1 MNASRHKLRK
11 TISCL
16 SLALILGA
24 CGGGESP
31 EKLISS
37 SKEYL
42 AKNDAKAAIIQLKNA
57 LQQNPNLADARF
69 LLGSALLESGDVE
82 GAELELRK
90 ALSLKYSTDTVIP
103 ELARA
108 MLGMNQSQKLIDEF
122 DKVALS
128 SPAAQ
133 ASLKTT
139 LSAAYAN
146 QGNTERAKEL
156 LTEALASAPDY
167 APAVIADIRSDLANR
182 SIETARSKLDALLS
196 KYPTNPEGLVLKGGL
211 LSLEG
216 NAAGALALFQKAI
229 EANPAFLPA
238 HSAAINALLQA
249 DKLDDAAK
257 QLQALQKVAP
267 KNPRTYFLEAQ
278 LNYQRK
284 DFKAARESAQKLLR
298 MASNDPSSLQL
309 AGAIEYQL
317 NSYLQAETYLSKV
330 LQIAPKMLVARRM
343 LAASHLRAGQPAKAL
358 ETLQPVMETID
369 KDSALL
375 TLAGEASLQNG
386 NPAKAA
392 EYFTKASK
400 LDPDNAGKK
409 TSLALAHLA
418 QGNTGTAF
426 LELENISTS
435 DKGVSADLALVSAH
449 LRSNQLD
456 KALSAIEVLIKK
468 QPENPNSYNL
478 KARALLAKNELSA
491 ARQSFEK
498 ALAISPT
505 FFPATASLASLD
517 MQAKK
522 PDDARMRFEKVLTA
536 DPKNIQALL
545 ALAELKAA
553 TGGTPDE
560 VSSLIGKAV
569 TANPVDPVSRLAL
582 IQFYVTSQD
591 TKKALTAASDAAA
604 AIPDKPEILEALG
617 KVQRVTGDF
626 NQAITTFGKLVA
638 LQPLSPLPLLLVADA
653 QLANKNKDEGI
664 KSLKRALEIK
674 PDFLDAQ
681 LTLAKVAMDNKNPRE
696 ALEIAATIQKQK
708 PKEASGYLLEG
719 DIHTKGKSW
728 PSAVGAYRKGLQQI
742 ASPELAIKLHGA
754 QLSSDNLSDAEKHAS
769 AWLKDHPKDIAFRMY
784 LGDLANSRANYA
796 QAINHYQSALTLQPN
811 NALVLNNLA
820 WALGQTKSPKAME
833 YAEKANQ
840 IAPNQPAFMDT
851 LAMLLA
857 NSGQTDKSIDL
868 LHAALKLAP
877 QASAVRFNLAKVL
890 ISSGKKDEARMELE
904 TIAKTGDKFNQQ
916 AEVSQLLKTL

>member
-1 MNASRHKLRK
+1 MNASRHNLIK

-24 CGGGESP
+24 CGGESP

-42 AKNDAKAAIIQLKNA
+42 AKKDTKAAIIQLKNA
-57 LQQNPNLADARF
+57 LQQNPNMADARF
-69 LLGSALLESGDVE
+69 LLGSALLDSGDLE

-90 ALSLKYSTDTVIP
+90 ALSLKYSPDAVIP

-122 DKVALS
+122 DKVVLS
-128 SPAAQ
+128 SPATQ

-139 LSAAYAN
+139 LSAAYSS
-146 QGNTERAKEL
+146 QGNAERAKEL
-156 LTEALASAPDY
+156 LTEALSNAPEY
-167 APAVIADIRSDLANR
+167 VPAIIADIRSDLATRNM
-182 SIETARSKLDALLS
+182 EAARTKLDSLLS
-196 KYPTNPEGLVLKGGL
+196 KNPTNPEGLVLKGGM
-211 LSLEG
+211 LSVAG
-216 NAAGALALFQKAI
+216 DAVGALTLFQKAI
-229 EANPAFLPA
+229 ETNPTFLPA
-238 HSAAINALLQA
+238 YSAVINALLQA
-249 DKLDDAAK
+249 DRLDDAAK

-284 DFKAARESAQKLLR
+284 DFKTARESAQKLLR
-298 MASNDPSSLQL
+298 MASNDPGSLQL

-317 NSYLQAETYLSKV
+317 GSYLQAETYLSKA
-330 LQIAPKMLVARRM
+330 LQIAPKMLLARRL

-358 ETLQPVMETID
+358 ETLQPIMGSIE

-386 NPAKAA
+386 DSAKAA
-392 EYFTKASK
+392 DFFAKASK

-435 DKGVSADLALVSAH
+435 DKGISADLALISAH
-449 LRSNQLD
+449 LRNNQMD
-456 KALSAIEVLIKK
+456 KALAAIEVLIKK

-478 KARALLAKNELSA
+478 KARALLAKNEVAA

-522 PDDARMRFEKVLTA
+522 LDDARMRFEKVLAA
-536 DPKNIQALL
+536 DPKNTQALL

-560 VSSLIGKAV
+560 VSSLIGKAIS
-569 TANPVDPVSRLAL
+569 ANPVDPVSRLAL
-582 IQFYVTSQD
+582 IRFYLDSQD
-591 TKKALTAASDAAA
+591 NKKALTAANDAVA
-604 AIPDKPEILEALG
+604 AISDKPEILEALG
-617 KVQRVTGDF
+617 KVQRLSGDF
-626 NQAITTFGKLVA
+626 NQAINTFGKLVA
-638 LQPLSPLPLLLVADA
+638 LQPVSPLPFMLVADA
-653 QLANKNKDEGI
+653 QFANKNKDEGI
-664 KSLKRALEIK
+664 KSLKKALEIK

-681 LTLAKVAMDNKNPRE
+681 LALAKAAVENKNPRE
-696 ALEIAATIQKQK
+696 ALDIAAMIQKQK
-708 PKEASGYLLEG
+708 PREAAGYLLEG
-719 DIHTKGKSW
+719 DIHATEKAWSN
-728 PSAVGAYRKGLQQI
+728 AVGAYRNGLKRVS
-742 ASPELAIKLHGA
+742 SPDLAIKLHGVF
-754 QLSSDNLSDAEKHAS
+754 LSSGNPSEAEKHAS
-769 AWLKDHPKDIAFRMY
+769 SWLKDHPNDTAFRTY
-784 LGDLANSRANYA
+784 LGDLANSRANYT
-796 QAINHYQSALTLQPN
+796 QAVSYYQSVLAMEPN
-811 NALVLNNLA
+811 NALVLNNIA

-857 NSGQTDKSIDL
+857 SSGQTEKSINL

-890 ISSGKKDEARMELE
+890 ISSGKKAEARIELE
-904 TIAKTGDKFNQQ
+904 TIAKVGDKFNQQ

>member
-1 MNASRHKLRK
+1 MNASRHKLKK

-24 CGGGESP
+24 CGGDSP

-42 AKNDAKAAIIQLKNA
+42 AKKDAKAAIIQLKNA

-69 LLGSALLESGDVE
+69 LLGSALLDSGDLE

-90 ALSLKYSTDTVIP
+90 ALSLKYSTDAVIP

-122 DKVALS
+122 DKVVLS

-139 LSAAYAN
+139 LSAAYSN
-146 QGNTERAKEL
+146 QGNAERAKEL
-156 LTEALASAPDY
+156 LTEALSNSPEY
-167 APAVIADIRSDLANR
+167 APAVIADIRSDLAGRNM
-182 SIETARSKLDALLS
+182 ETARAKLDSLLS
-196 KYPTNPEGLVLKGGL
+196 KNPTNPEGLVLKGGL
-211 LSLEG
+211 LSLAG
-216 NAAGALALFQKAI
+216 DAAGALALFQKAI
-229 EANPAFLPA
+229 ETNPAFLPA
-238 HSAAINALLQA
+238 YSAAINAQLQA

-267 KNPRTYFLEAQ
+267 KNPGTYFLEAQ

-284 DFKAARESAQKLLR
+284 DFKTARESAQKLLR
-298 MASNDPSSLQL
+298 MASNDPGSLQL

-317 NSYLQAETYLSKV
+317 GSYLQAETYLSKA
-330 LQIAPKMLVARRM
+330 LQIAPKMLLARRL

-358 ETLQPVMETID
+358 ETLQPIMGSID

-386 NPAKAA
+386 DSAKAA
-392 EYFTKASK
+392 DYFAKASK

-418 QGNTGTAF
+418 QGNAGTAF

-435 DKGVSADLALVSAH
+435 DKGISADLALISAH
-449 LRSNQLD
+449 LRNNQVD
-456 KALSAIEVLIKK
+456 KALAAIDVLIKK

-478 KARALLAKNELSA
+478 KARALLAKNEIGA

-498 ALAISPT
+498 ALSISPT

-522 PDDARMRFEKVLTA
+522 PDDARMRFEKVVAA
-536 DPKNIQALL
+536 DPKNTQALL

-553 TGGTPDE
+553 MGGTPDE
-560 VSSLIGKAV
+560 ISSLIGKAIS
-569 TANPVDPVSRLAL
+569 ANPVDPVSRLAL
-582 IQFYVTSQD
+582 IRFYLGSQD
-591 TKKALTAASDAAA
+591 NKKALTAANDAAA
-604 AIPDKPEILEALG
+604 AISDKPEILEALG
-617 KVQRVTGDF
+617 KVQRLSGDF

-638 LQPLSPLPLLLVADA
+638 LQPVSPLPFMLVADA
-653 QLANKNKDEGI
+653 QFANKNKDEGI
-664 KSLKRALEIK
+664 KSLKKALEIK

-681 LTLAKVAMDNKNPRE
+681 LALAKVAIENKNQKE

-708 PKEASGYLLEG
+708 PTEAAGYLLEG
-719 DIHTKGKSW
+719 DVHAKEKAWSKAI
-728 PSAVGAYRKGLQQI
+728 GAYRNGLRQV
-742 ASPELAIKLHGA
+742 ASPELAIKLHGVL
-754 QLSSDNLSDAEKHAS
+754 LSSDNPSEAEKHVNF
-769 AWLKDHPKDIAFRMY
+769 WLKDHPKDIAFRTY
-784 LGDLANSRANYA
+784 LGDVANSRANYA
-796 QAINHYQSALTLQPN
+796 QAVSYYQSVLAVEPN
-811 NALVLNNLA
+811 NALVLNNIA
-820 WALGQTKSPKAME
+820 WALGQAKSPKAME

-857 NSGQTDKSIDL
+857 NSGQTDKSIDM

-877 QASAVRFNLAKVL
+877 QASAVRLNLAKVL
-890 ISSGKKDEARMELE
+890 IASGKKAEARIELE
-904 TIAKTGDKFNQQ
+904 TIAKVGDKFNQQ